1 VSVKRK
7 RAKSTARLFMAQRT
21 PSINE
26 PGGARDAEDV
36 EARPHSGAVK
46 PDHDAEHDA
55 TAESIHRAPTPFVWQ
70 HGRRLLLLDDE
81 QRGWV
86 VAEMRF
92 DVERCRYVEVR
103 RATYRWPREAVGV
116 ILSRAL
122 ASGDAAAEDS
132 ARSLRRWL
140 SRYYGIVLYGDTT
153 QPSTFDA

>member
-1 VSVKRK
+1 
-7 RAKSTARLFMAQRT
+7 MAQRT

-26 PGGARDAEDV
+26 PGGASDAEDV
-36 EARPHSGAVK
+36 EGLPHGT
-46 PDHDAEHDA
+46 DAETPA
-55 TAESIHRAPTPFVWQ
+55 ASERRSTTETVHRAPTPFVWQ

-86 VAEMRF
+86 VAELRF

-103 RATYRWPREAVGV
+103 RATYRWPREAVGA

-132 ARSLRRWL
+132 ARSLHQWL
-140 SRYYGIVLYGDTT
+140 SRYYGIVLYVD
-153 QPSTFDA
+153 PSPPSNRGT